1 MRWLFVM
8 GVALEATGAILIV
21 FPTLRGIAVPSRRSE
36 ELDSI
41 EAGAMGPHAYVLAG
55 AVLLFVGFLVQF
67 AGYLWQFWAW
77 YFLVVPLLGASV
89 VGFAAAQI
97 ADRRLP
103 GWLQN
108 LSRAERNFVTPHGG
122 ATEAE
127 TDGARL
133 ARMSV
138 DEVAAAAINS
148 LPGGTWDQGVVEL
161 GRRLIHSLEGMR
173 SSSETAS
180 RRLMWA
186 TVAIGLLTAV

>member
-41 EAGAMGPHAYVLAG
+41 EAGAMAPHAYVLAG

-67 AGYLWQFWAW
+67 AGYVWQFWAW

-97 ADRRLP
+97 AFYLRLY
-103 GWLQN
+103 GKINAISL
-108 LSRAERNFVTPHGG
+108 VG
-122 ATEAE
+122 ADTRSYY
-127 TDGARL
+127 D
-133 ARMSV
+133 
-138 DEVAAAAINS
+138 IF
-148 LPGGTWDQGVVEL
+148 GTGD
-161 GRRLIHSLEGMR
+161 LIIAPSQSG
-173 SSSETAS
+173 ETAD
-180 RRLMWA
+180 
-186 TVAIGLLTAV
+186 VI

>member
-1 MRWLFVM
+1 MDSNIFDKIVDTPGALQLVETLVADGKVELLVTHVQEDELARIPDEQRRQR
-8 GVALEATGAILIV
+8 VALVPRTIAPTYGFVLDMSRLVMARFGEAA
-21 FPTLRGIAVPSRRSE
+21 P
-36 ELDSI
+36 I
-41 EAGAMGPHAYVLAG
+41 EAIRGGNWPKYTHDALI
-55 AVLLFVGFLVQF
+55 
-67 AGYLWQFWAW
+67 
-77 YFLVVPLLGASV
+77 
-89 VGFAAAQI
+89 AATA
-97 ADRRLP
+97 
-103 GWLQN
+103 
-108 LSRAERNFVTPHGG
+108 HGG

-186 TVAIGLLTAV
+186 TVAIGLLTAVLVALTIVEGI